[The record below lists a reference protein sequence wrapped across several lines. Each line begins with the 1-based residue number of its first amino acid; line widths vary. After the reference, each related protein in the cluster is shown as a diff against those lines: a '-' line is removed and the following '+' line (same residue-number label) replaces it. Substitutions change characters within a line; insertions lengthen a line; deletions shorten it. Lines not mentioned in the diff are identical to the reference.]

1 MFEGAQRKELQILE
15 GVEET
20 FAKWT
25 REEDVSKWQEYNAYS
40 FYYFCESPAPR
51 EVVGQAWYVV
61 HGIEQGLT
69 NFFYK
74 GLKVNFL
81 VSQPIYR

>member
-51 EVVGQAWYVV
+51 EVVGQA
-61 HGIEQGLT
+61 
-69 NFFYK
+69 
-74 GLKVNFL
+74 
-81 VSQPIYR
+81 